1 MATRILAIFAALLLV
16 GAFAVATL
24 GPNNMSL
31 GQALYLLDASML
43 HAVQDFLRGH
53 RMGGVWDRLAL
64 PMLVRPAW
72 LIPAALGLICIGGAA
87 TASSG
92 NGAPRSHPRRR
103 S

>member
-24 GPNNMSL
+24 GPENMSL
-31 GQALYLLDASML
+31 GQAFYLLDQPLL
-43 HAVQDFLRGH
+43 HDVQDFLRNHG
-53 RMGGVWDRLAL
+53 MDWIWERLIL
-64 PMLVRPAW
+64 PLLVRPAW

-87 TASSG
+87 TAGSG
-92 NGAPRSHPRRR
+92 NGAPRSHPRRP